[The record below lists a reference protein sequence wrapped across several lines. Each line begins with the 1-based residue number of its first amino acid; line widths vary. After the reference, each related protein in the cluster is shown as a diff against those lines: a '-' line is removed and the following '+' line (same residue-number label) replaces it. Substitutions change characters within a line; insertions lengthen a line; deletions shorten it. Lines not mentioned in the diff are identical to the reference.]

1 MGFRVQ
7 LIAVAGKEPRAVQR
21 AFGVTATGRREE
33 IAESPVVGA
42 EMPDGAY
49 LLYIND
55 SGRITP
61 EDEVFARLSED
72 ASLVACYVNETVM
85 ESYACAWADGAKRW
99 SVFHDAQQ
107 GIKHLETCGALP
119 PEFQAIRDRL
129 FVQQNA
135 EGGADF
141 IFDIPV
147 ELFAAVGGIR
157 YDHDLAD
164 AGPDPW
170 EILEQCE

>member
-7 LIAVAGKEPRAVQR
+7 LIAVTGKEPDAVQHV
-21 AFGVTATGRREE
+21 FGVSATGQREE

-42 EMPDGAY
+42 AMPNGAY

-55 SGRITP
+55 PGRIAP
-61 EDEVFARLSED
+61 EDEVFARLSEG
-72 ASLVACYVNETVM
+72 ASLVACYANETVM
-85 ESYACAWADGAKRW
+85 ESYACGWANGVKRW
-99 SVFHDAQQ
+99 SVFHNAQK
-107 GIKHLETCGALP
+107 GIKHLETSGTLP

-129 FVQQNA
+129 FAQQDA
-135 EGGADF
+135 DDGADF

-147 ELFAAVGGIR
+147 ELFAAVGGMR
-157 YDHDLAD
+157 YDHDIPG

-170 EILEQCE
+170 EILERRE